1 MHFLGP
7 RSTIG
12 EAGQRGLECV
22 PAVMR
27 DDGRSVPDRPDSSSR
42 SEPGAGTRTKAGVI
56 ADGLREAIAGG
67 ALAAG
72 TRLSQD
78 ELATRFSTSTTPVR
92 EALRQLVAEGLVD
105 TESHRGYKVSAPDFD
120 RITAVYVLR
129 RLVEPFA
136 VRRAASRL
144 SRQDF
149 ARAQRIND
157 ELLAAQQADDQQLA
171 RQLNREFHFVF
182 YNACGLTAVVT
193 EIERFWGMFP
203 WSELHIVRRS
213 ESFEEHQQI
222 LEAVIADDQP
232 EIQRL
237 LELHM
242 RNGYVGLI
250 KHLGHSVDVDPF
262 EVSALE

>member
-1 MHFLGP
+1 M
-7 RSTIG
+7 SD
-12 EAGQRGLECV
+12 
-22 PAVMR
+22 
-27 DDGRSVPDRPDSSSR
+27 DDGRSVPDRRDSSSR
-42 SEPGAGTRTKAGVI
+42 GGADGGARTKAGVI
-56 ADGLREAIAGG
+56 VDELREAIARG

-78 ELATRFSTSTTPVR
+78 ELASQFSTSTTPVR
-92 EALRQLVAEGLVD
+92 EALRQLVAEGLVQA
-105 TESHRGYKVSAPDFD
+105 ESHRGFKVSTPDFD

-157 ELLAAQQADDQQLA
+157 ALPAAQEAGDQLLAPHHNPQ
-171 RQLNREFHFVF
+171 FHFVF
-182 YNACGLTAVVT
+182 YNACGLAAVVT

-213 ESFEEHQQI
+213 ESFAEHRQI

-237 LELHM
+237 LEVHM
-242 RNGYVGLI
+242 RNGYFALI
-250 KHLGHSVDVDPF
+250 KQLGHTVDGDPF
-262 EVSALE
+262 EVSTLG

>member
-1 MHFLGP
+1 M
-7 RSTIG
+7 
-12 EAGQRGLECV
+12 
-22 PAVMR
+22 
-27 DDGRSVPDRPDSSSR
+27 PDRRDSSSR
-42 SEPGAGTRTKAGVI
+42 SVAGGAAKTKAGVI
-56 ADGLREAIAGG
+56 ADELRDAIAAG
-67 ALAAG
+67 ALGAG
-72 TRLSQD
+72 ARLSQD

-105 TESHRGYKVSAPDFD
+105 TESHRGFKVSTPDFD

-149 ARAQRIND
+149 ARAQRLND
-157 ELLAAQQADDQQLA
+157 ELPAAQQADDRLLA
-171 RQLNREFHFVF
+171 RRLNREFHFVF
-182 YNACGLTAVVT
+182 YEACGLTAVVT
-193 EIERFWGMFP
+193 EIERFWSMFP

-213 ESFEEHQQI
+213 ESFAEHQQI
-222 LEAVIADDQP
+222 LDAVIADDQP

-242 RNGYVGLI
+242 RNGYFALV

-262 EVSALE
+262 EVSAFE

>member
-1 MHFLGP
+1 VAD
-7 RSTIG
+7 R
-12 EAGQRGLECV
+12 A
-22 PAVMR
+22 
-27 DDGRSVPDRPDSSSR
+27 DGSSR
-42 SEPGAGTRTKAGVI
+42 RGAGGSAKTKAGVI
-56 ADGLREAIAGG
+56 VDQLRGAIAGG
-67 ALAAG
+67 TIAAG

-78 ELATRFSTSTTPVR
+78 ELASQFSTSTTPVR
-92 EALRQLVAEGLVD
+92 EALRQLVAEGLVEA
-105 TESHRGYKVSAPDFD
+105 ESHRGFKVSRPDLD

-136 VRRAASRL
+136 IRRAASRL

-157 ELLAAQQADDQQLA
+157 QLPAAHRAGDRLLA

-182 YNACGLTAVVT
+182 YNACGLAAVVT

-203 WSELHIVRRS
+203 WSELHIVRQS
-213 ESFEEHQQI
+213 ESFEEHRQI

-237 LELHM
+237 MEVHM
-242 RNGYVGLI
+242 RNGYFALI
-250 KHLGHSVDVDPF
+250 KQLGHTVDIDPF

>member
-1 MHFLGP
+1 MP
-7 RSTIG
+7 
-12 EAGQRGLECV
+12 
-22 PAVMR
+22 
-27 DDGRSVPDRPDSSSR
+27 DDGRSVPDRPGNSSR
-42 SEPGAGTRTKAGVI
+42 HEAGTTTRTKAGVI
-56 ADGLREAIAGG
+56 ADELRKAIAGG
-67 ALAAG
+67 ALVAG
-72 TRLSQD
+72 ARLSQE
-78 ELATRFSTSTTPVR
+78 ELAGRFSTSTTPVR

-105 TESHRGYKVSAPDFD
+105 TESHRGFKVSTPDLD

-149 ARAQRIND
+149 ARAQRLND
-157 ELLAAQQADDQQLA
+157 ELPAAWEADDRMLA

-182 YNACGLTAVVT
+182 YNACGLPAVVA

-222 LEAVIADDQP
+222 LAAVIADDQP

>member
-1 MHFLGP
+1 MP
-7 RSTIG
+7 
-12 EAGQRGLECV
+12 
-22 PAVMR
+22 
-27 DDGRSVPDRPDSSSR
+27 DDARTVPDRRDSASR
-42 SEPGAGTRTKAGVI
+42 GAAGGGAKTKAGVI
-56 ADGLREAIAGG
+56 VDELREAIAGG
-67 ALAAG
+67 AIAAG

-78 ELATRFSTSTTPVR
+78 ELAGKFSTSTTPVR
-92 EALRQLVAEGLVD
+92 EALRQLVAEGLVE
-105 TESHRGYKVSAPDFD
+105 TESHRGFKVSAPDFD

-149 ARAQRIND
+149 SRAQRTND
-157 ELLAAQQADDQQLA
+157 ELPAAHQAGDQLLA

-203 WSELHIVRRS
+203 WSELHIVRQS
-213 ESFEEHQQI
+213 ESFAEHRQI

-237 LELHM
+237 LEVHM
-242 RNGYVGLI
+242 RNGYFALV
-250 KHLGHSVDVDPF
+250 KQLGHSVDVDPF

>member
-1 MHFLGP
+1 MADH
-7 RSTIG
+7 
-12 EAGQRGLECV
+12 
-22 PAVMR
+22 
-27 DDGRSVPDRPDSSSR
+27 GRSVPDTLARSSR
-42 SEPGAGTRTKAGVI
+42 GESGGRARTKAGVI

-78 ELATRFSTSTTPVR
+78 DLASRFSTSTTPVR
-92 EALRQLVAEGLVD
+92 EALRQLAAEGLVD
-105 TESHRGYKVSAPDFD
+105 AESHRGFKVSAPDFD

-144 SRQDF
+144 SRQDL

-157 ELLAAQQADDQQLA
+157 ELLAAQQSDDQQLA

-182 YNACGLTAVVT
+182 YCACGLTAVVT

-203 WSELHIVRRS
+203 WSAVHIVRWS

-222 LEAVIADDQP
+222 LQAVIADDQP
-232 EIQRL
+232 AIQRL

-242 RNGYVGLI
+242 RNGYFALI
-250 KHLGHSVDVDPF
+250 QQLGHSVDIDPF
-262 EVSALE
+262 EVSTLE

>member
-1 MHFLGP
+1 MP
-7 RSTIG
+7 
-12 EAGQRGLECV
+12 
-22 PAVMR
+22 
-27 DDGRSVPDRPDSSSR
+27 DDGRSVPDRLDSSSR
-42 SEPGAGTRTKAGVI
+42 SEAGGSPKTKAGVI
-56 ADGLREAIAGG
+56 ADELREAIAGG
-67 ALAAG
+67 ALGAG

-78 ELATRFSTSTTPVR
+78 ELATQFATSTTPVR

-105 TESHRGYKVSAPDFD
+105 AKSHRGFKVAAPDFD

-149 ARAQRIND
+149 ARAQRLND
-157 ELLAAQQADDQQLA
+157 ELPAAQQADDRLLA

-213 ESFEEHQQI
+213 ESFQEHQQI

-242 RNGYVGLI
+242 RNGYVALL

-262 EVSALE
+262 EMSALE

>member
-1 MHFLGP
+1 
-7 RSTIG
+7 
-12 EAGQRGLECV
+12 
-22 PAVMR
+22 
-27 DDGRSVPDRPDSSSR
+27 VPDRRDSSSQG
-42 SEPGAGTRTKAGVI
+42 GAGGGAKTKASVI
-56 ADGLREAIAGG
+56 LDELREAIAGG
-67 ALAAG
+67 AIAAG
-72 TRLSQD
+72 TRLSQE
-78 ELATRFSTSTTPVR
+78 ELASRFSTSTTPVR
-92 EALRQLVAEGLVD
+92 EALRQLVAEGLVQA
-105 TESHRGYKVSAPDFD
+105 ESHRGFKVSTPDFD

-157 ELLAAQQADDQQLA
+157 ALPAAHQADDQLLA

-182 YNACGLTAVVT
+182 YNACGLAVVIT

-213 ESFEEHQQI
+213 ESFAEHRQI

-237 LELHM
+237 LEIHM
-242 RNGYVGLI
+242 RNGYFALI
-250 KHLGHSVDVDPF
+250 KQLGHSIDADPF

>member
-1 MHFLGP
+1 
-7 RSTIG
+7 
-12 EAGQRGLECV
+12 
-22 PAVMR
+22 
-27 DDGRSVPDRPDSSSR
+27 VPDRRDSSSR
-42 SEPGAGTRTKAGVI
+42 GESGGIARTKAGVI
-56 ADGLREAIAGG
+56 ADELRDAIAAG
-67 ALAAG
+67 ALGAG
-72 TRLSQD
+72 ARLSQD

-105 TESHRGYKVSAPDFD
+105 TESHRGFKVSTPDFD

-149 ARAQRIND
+149 ARAQRLND
-157 ELLAAQQADDQQLA
+157 ELPAAQQADDRLLA
-171 RQLNREFHFVF
+171 RRLNREFHFVF
-182 YNACGLTAVVT
+182 YNACGLTAVVA
-193 EIERFWGMFP
+193 EIERFWSMFP

>member
-1 MHFLGP
+1 VTRVRGGNRDREGLSAADRADSPSRG
-7 RSTIG
+7 G
-12 EAGQRGLECV
+12 AG
-22 PAVMR
+22 
-27 DDGRSVPDRPDSSSR
+27 SSR
-42 SEPGAGTRTKAGVI
+42 TQAGLIV
-56 ADGLREAIAGG
+56 DELREAIAGG
-67 ALAAG
+67 GIAAG

-78 ELATRFSTSTTPVR
+78 ELAAQFSTSTTPVR
-92 EALRQLVAEGLVD
+92 EALRQLVAEGLVEA
-105 TESHRGYKVSAPDFD
+105 ESHRGYRVSTPNFD

-149 ARAQRIND
+149 ARARRIND

-182 YNACGLTAVVT
+182 YNACGLAAAVT
-193 EIERFWGMFP
+193 EIERFWSMFP
-203 WSELHIVRRS
+203 WSELHIVRRPDS
-213 ESFEEHQQI
+213 YREHQQI

-232 EIQRL
+232 AIQRL

-242 RNGYVGLI
+242 RNGYFALS
-250 KHLGHSVDVDPF
+250 KHLGHPVDEDPF
-262 EVSALE
+262 EVASLE

>member
-1 MHFLGP
+1 
-7 RSTIG
+7 
-12 EAGQRGLECV
+12 
-22 PAVMR
+22 
-27 DDGRSVPDRPDSSSR
+27 VPDRRDNSSR
-42 SEPGAGTRTKAGVI
+42 GESGGAVRTKAGVI
-56 ADGLREAIAGG
+56 ADELRDAIAAG
-67 ALAAG
+67 ALGAG
-72 TRLSQD
+72 ARLSQD

-105 TESHRGYKVSAPDFD
+105 TESHRGFKVSTPDFD

-149 ARAQRIND
+149 ARAQRLND
-157 ELLAAQQADDQQLA
+157 ELPAAQQADDRLLA
-171 RQLNREFHFVF
+171 RRLNREFHFVF
-182 YNACGLTAVVT
+182 YNACGLTAVVA
-193 EIERFWGMFP
+193 EIERFWSMFP

-213 ESFEEHQQI
+213 ESFAEHQQI

-242 RNGYVGLI
+242 RNGYFALI